1 MSTFLSVGLRWLARI
16 SALALAGF
24 FLFFAY
30 GEYIYQSRP
39 PQGIEWVSAVLL
51 AIACFAPM
59 FAWKWELPAALVS
72 MTSLVLFVIVERF
85 DNLPVATLVAVPSI
99 LSTMDWT
106 VHHEIG

>member
-1 MSTFLSVGLRWLARI
+1 
-16 SALALAGF
+16 
-24 FLFFAY
+24 
-30 GEYIYQSRP
+30 
-39 PQGIEWVSAVLL
+39 
-51 AIACFAPM
+51 
-59 FAWKWELPAALVS
+59 